1 MGRGIKHF
9 YAEGAKIEN
18 ANKVDREVEF
28 EELALKAD
36 LATGNDPTAGTT
48 AMGSLPEDDNRRKPD
63 GQKEMF

>member
-28 EELALKAD
+28 EELALKAVTTSS
-36 LATGNDPTAGTT
+36 ARGNHSSFLEFCHLTNLNILDYNT
-48 AMGSLPEDDNRRKPD
+48 
-63 GQKEMF
+63 